1 MMSMI
6 WAVVL
11 ALIFLTAMAYP
22 SRKSLPTRYSHR
34 LLYTDHEIPPRPTNN
49 DEVYDFTRTKR
60 IDNPLVKRRGMPKY
74 ERDIKR
80 RKLFILSTV
89 LEDLLPDPTQGQ
101 SKLLNSLV
109 DAGKITRRAAFKIF
123 NYIFELPTS
132 LSIALILLLF
142 AYSGTLYLPFVP
154 PFLRIF

>member
-1 MMSMI
+1 MTLLVPILLLLVS
-6 WAVVL
+6 L
-11 ALIFLTAMAYP
+11 AQAYRG
-22 SRKSLPTRYSHR
+22 SRAYFGPFKTSLQYSDPDSLP
-34 LLYTDHEIPPRPTNN
+34 RPSNN
-49 DEVYDFTRTKR
+49 DEIYEFTRFR
-60 IDNPLVKRRGMPKY
+60 RPENPLVKRRGMPKY

-101 SKLLNSLV
+101 SKVLNSFV
-109 DAGKITRRAAFKIF
+109 DAGKITKRAALKLF

-132 LSIALILLLF
+132 LSVVLVLLLF

-154 PFLRIF
+154 PFLRLF